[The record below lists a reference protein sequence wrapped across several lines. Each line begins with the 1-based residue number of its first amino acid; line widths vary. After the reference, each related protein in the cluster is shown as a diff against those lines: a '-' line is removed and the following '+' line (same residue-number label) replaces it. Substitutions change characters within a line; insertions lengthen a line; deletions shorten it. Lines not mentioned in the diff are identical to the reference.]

1 MKIRIVNACMEDD
14 KIFYKHQ
21 KGEMF
26 ANLSGKYEDKED
38 SKNQKLSKLQLD
50 LELERD
56 VG

>member
-1 MKIRIVNACMEDD
+1 MEDD